1 MAHDWHE
8 LPAWWWETNGAQ
20 GGGALNR
27 CAAERGTARATLPCS
42 HDMPLASS
50 TRTVARASGG
60 CAAALPRGC
69 GSEAGLCCRLAP
81 FGERAPRPLP
91 TRGAGCGAASA
102 RKTGG
107 GGEWPDPSC
116 AELAQARNASSVSNC
131 GTSSPGKSASQLRRA
146 VSMSAAVGTQ
156 KDGSSV
162 MGSIAVEMVVLPS
175 GRPTRPTTN
184 ARTREKDFAA
194 RKGPGLA
201 RTGHRKEC
209 QPRPC
214 VVAASRPPIPLLRP
228 RFFSLAASLRVAHAE
243 SCSWPFAVTVCSV
256 ARTATSPASSPPLL
270 PPCDTWT
277 CETTGTSA
285 LVREYRRPRA
295 GSRLAQSLTELA

>member
-1 MAHDWHE
+1 MQPQPARGESGGGSERVCVWGVREAVRLVSQSIGEAAERSMAHDWHE

-162 MGSIAVEMVVLPS
+162 MGSIAVEMVVLPFWPAHQAHNKCENS
-175 GRPTRPTTN
+175 RERFC
-184 ARTREKDFAA
+184 REK
-194 RKGPGLA
+194 RHGPGAHWAQKRMPAPSVCGGGLPSSHPSFA
-201 RTGHRKEC
+201 STFFFSRRL
-209 QPRPC
+209 P
-214 VVAASRPPIPLLRP
+214 ASR
-228 RFFSLAASLRVAHAE
+228 
-243 SCSWPFAVTVCSV
+243 
-256 ARTATSPASSPPLL
+256 
-270 PPCDTWT
+270 T
-277 CETTGTSA
+277 C
-285 LVREYRRPRA
+285 
-295 GSRLAQSLTELA
+295 

>member
-1 MAHDWHE
+1 MRLVSQSIGEAAERSMAHDWHE

-162 MGSIAVEMVVLPS
+162 MGSIAVEMVVLRS
-175 GRPTRPTTN
+175 GRPQEV
-184 ARTREKDFAA
+184 REKKKTRF
-194 RKGPGLA
+194 R
-201 RTGHRKEC
+201 
-209 QPRPC
+209 
-214 VVAASRPPIPLLRP
+214 VWWRPPVLPSLFCVHVFFFLLSLGRGSAVPP
-228 RFFSLAASLRVAHAE
+228 RCESHMLSHAHGP
-243 SCSWPFAVTVCSV
+243 S
-256 ARTATSPASSPPLL
+256 
-270 PPCDTWT
+270 
-277 CETTGTSA
+277 
-285 LVREYRRPRA
+285 
-295 GSRLAQSLTELA
+295 QSLCAV